1 MKINPSTHWIWGWVA
16 HKVGMGMM
24 VVRTKILTLP
34 GMKPVVQPVV
44 SHFSDSYVGF
54 QQQEVLYITFL
65 TVKHSN
71 RK

>member
-1 MKINPSTHWIWGWVA
+1 
-16 HKVGMGMM
+16 MGMM